1 MSDEREKLGLNDEL
15 ETEDEDVQAHALGGD
30 STDRDALG
38 GDSTERDALGGDSTE
53 RNALGG
59 DST

>member
-15 ETEDEDVQAHALGGD
+15 ETEDEDVEAHALGGDFGALGGD

-38 GDSTERDALGGDSTE
+38 GDSTER
-53 RNALGG
+53 NALGG